1 MKRVFGAIAFVIGV
15 GDITGG
21 ILKISRH
28 ESYGVL
34 LLLIGIAFI
43 GFGVWL
49 QWKAF
54 KKGKSYV

>member
-21 ILKISRH
+21 ILKISAH
-28 ESYGVL
+28 QDNGWL
-34 LLLIGIAFI
+34 LLLIGIVFI
-43 GFGVWL
+43 GLGGWL

-54 KKGKSYV
+54 KKGKRYV